1 MEYKFKEWF
10 LVTFM
15 KKQLSLGPE
24 GSAVVTT
31 LQNYFY

>member
-15 KKQLSLGPE
+15 KKQLFSKLWSNINTE
-24 GSAVVTT
+24 
-31 LQNYFY
+31 NF